1 MLPEKEY
8 GQVIPPLMAITI
20 GRTTAREAPT
30 APRRDPRRPYR
41 LAPAV
46 RMYGGPKAG
55 EHGSFAINNVM

>member
-1 MLPEKEY
+1 
-8 GQVIPPLMAITI
+8 MAITI

-55 EHGSFAINNVM
+55 EHGSFAINKVM